1 MQRVWARLFLISGLV
16 CGVCPACN
24 SGQPRKINSAAEIAL
39 KGALGNR
46 DDKKIREAI
55 KDGARVNI
63 RNRDGS
69 TLLEYAVAG
78 GDKNLVELIVDHGAD
93 LTATTRGFTPLM
105 SAAWNG
111 RVDLLRILAKNG
123 ADLNARDDYGRTAL
137 MLAVSHNKLPAVK
150 FLIEKG
156 ADKNLRES
164 DGYTALDI
172 GIKEKR
178 YQIVQYLR
186 TAGAK
191 RQENAGTTAY
201 RPVSPEFTCDERK
214 QYPLVVA
221 FISYGA
227 GPNISAP
234 EILRSHIRRWP
245 KPVKFGSGG
254 YGPEGEHSYCFPFEG
269 YSEEE
274 QNSFYSTLKKELDP
288 FPSASVRQDSA
299 IRTYPDYVPGPGQTH
314 VPELKHKNPDRPRQ
328 YLPLR
333 KGAGDTPKKRK
344 QKQTK

>member
-1 MQRVWARLFLISGLV
+1 MLSYGLV
-16 CGVCPACN
+16 VQCKSN
-24 SGQPRKINSAAEIAL
+24 QPRKINSAADIAL
-39 KGALGNR
+39 KGAFANR
-46 DDKKIREAI
+46 DDKKIRAAI

-63 RNRDGS
+63 RNRDGA
-69 TLLEYAVAG
+69 TLLEYAVVG
-78 GDKNLVELIVDHGAD
+78 GDKDLAALLIDNGAD
-93 LTATTRGFTPLM
+93 LGATTRGFTPLM
-105 SAAWNG
+105 SAAWHG
-111 RVDLLRILAKNG
+111 RVDMMHMMLKNG

-137 MLAVSHNKLPAVK
+137 MLAVAHNKPAAVK
-150 FLIEKG
+150 FLLEKG

-178 YQIVQYLR
+178 FASVQLLR
-186 TAGAK
+186 AAGAK

-201 RPVSPEFTCDERK
+201 RPVSPEFTCDERR

-227 GPNISAP
+227 GPSISAP

-245 KPVKFGSGG
+245 KPVKFGAGG

-269 YSEEE
+269 YSEDER
-274 QNSFYSTLKKELDP
+274 NDFFSTLKKELEP
-288 FPSASVRQDSA
+288 FPSASVRQDTA
-299 IRTYPDYVPGPGQTH
+299 IRTYPDYIPGPGQTNGA
-314 VPELKHKNPDRPRQ
+314 ELKHKNPDRHRQ

-333 KGAGDTPKKRK
+333 KGSADESRK
-344 QKQTK
+344 SKHRKTK

>member
-1 MQRVWARLFLISGLV
+1 MQRFWVRLFLVSGLSCAV
-16 CGVCPACN
+16 GPGCN
-24 SGQPRKINSAAEIAL
+24 SGQPHKINSAAEIAL
-39 KGALGNR
+39 KGAFANR

-78 GDKNLVELIVDHGAD
+78 GDKDLVELIIDHGAD
-93 LTATTRGFTPLM
+93 LSATTRGFTPLM
-105 SAAWNG
+105 SAAWHG
-111 RVDLLRILAKNG
+111 RVAMMRIMVKNG

-137 MLAVSHNKLPAVK
+137 MLAVSQNKAAAVK
-150 FLIEKG
+150 FLLSKG

-178 YQIVQYLR
+178 YAIVQLLR
-186 TAGAK
+186 AAGAK

-201 RPVSPEFTCDERK
+201 HPVSPEFTCEERK

-234 EILRSHIRRWP
+234 EILRSLIRRWP

-254 YGPEGEHSYCFPFEG
+254 YGPEGEHSYCFPFEDHTE
-269 YSEEE
+269 SERDE
-274 QNSFYSTLKKELDP
+274 FYATLKKELES
-288 FPSASVRQDSA
+288 FPSASVRQDTT
-299 IRTYPDYVPGPGQTH
+299 IRTYPDYIPGPGQTNGM
-314 VPELKHKNPDRPRQ
+314 PLKHKNPDRPRQ

-333 KGAGDTPKKRK
+333 KGPMKTPNKLKHHK
-344 QKQTK
+344 TK

>member
-1 MQRVWARLFLISGLV
+1 MHERFTTPLLLLILCSALLLH
-16 CGVCPACN
+16 CR
-24 SGQPRKINSAAEIAL
+24 SGQPTKINSAAEIAL
-39 KGALGNR
+39 KGAFANR
-46 DDKKIREAI
+46 DDKKIRAAI
-55 KDGARVNI
+55 HDGARVNV

-69 TLLEYAVAG
+69 TLIDYAISG
-78 GDKNLVELIVDHGAD
+78 GDRDLVGLMIDHGAD

-105 SAAWNG
+105 SAAWHG
-111 RVDLLRILAKNG
+111 RVDMMRMIVKNG
-123 ADLNARDDYGRTAL
+123 ADINARDDYGRSAI
-137 MLAVSHNKLPAVK
+137 MLAVSQNKIRAVK

-178 YQIVQYLR
+178 YQIVQLLR
-186 TAGAK
+186 AAGAK

-201 RPVSPEFTCDERK
+201 RPVSPEFNCDERRS
-214 QYPLVVA
+214 YPLVVA

-234 EILRSHIRRWP
+234 EILRSQIRRWP
-245 KPVKFGSGG
+245 RPVKFGTGG
-254 YGPEGEHSYCFPFEG
+254 FGPEGEHSYCFPFEG
-269 YSEEE
+269 FTEDERTE
-274 QNSFYSTLKKELDP
+274 FYSILKRDLDS

-299 IRTYPDYVPGPGQTH
+299 IRIYPDYVPGPGQTNGT
-314 VPELKHKNPDRPRQ
+314 ELRHKNPDRPRQ

-333 KGAGDTPKKRK
+333 KGPGDSSKKRK

>member
-1 MQRVWARLFLISGLV
+1 MRRRFATVFSLLVLLCTYAARCKS
-16 CGVCPACN
+16 N
-24 SGQPRKINSAAEIAL
+24 QPHKINSAAEIAL
-39 KGALGNR
+39 KGAFANH
-46 DDKKIREAI
+46 DEKKIREAI

-63 RNRDGS
+63 RNRDGA

-78 GDKNLVELIVDHGAD
+78 GDKNLLELIVDHGAD
-93 LTATTRGFTPLM
+93 LSVTTRGFTPLM
-105 SAAWNG
+105 SAAWSG
-111 RVDLLRILAKNG
+111 RVDMMRILTKNG

-137 MLAVSHNKLPAVK
+137 MLAVSHNKFSAVK
-150 FLIEKG
+150 FLVEKG

-164 DGYTALDI
+164 DGFTALDI

-186 TAGAK
+186 AAGSK

-227 GPNISAP
+227 GPNINAP

-245 KPVKFGSGG
+245 KPVRFGSGG

-269 YSEEE
+269 YSEDERDD
-274 QNSFYSTLKKELDP
+274 FYATLKKELEP
-288 FPSASVRQDSA
+288 FPSASARQDTT
-299 IRTYPDYVPGPGQTH
+299 IRTYPDYIPGPGQTNG
-314 VPELKHKNPDRPRQ
+314 PELKHKNPDRPRH

-333 KGAGDTPKKRK
+333 KGPVNTPKKLKHRK
-344 QKQTK
+344 TK

>member
-1 MQRVWARLFLISGLV
+1 MHGRFTIPLFLLILCSV
-16 CGVCPACN
+16 FPMRCR
-24 SGQPRKINSAAEIAL
+24 SGQPTKINSAAEIAL
-39 KGALGNR
+39 KGAFANR

-55 KDGARVNI
+55 KEGARVNI

-78 GDKNLVELIVDHGAD
+78 GDKNLVELIIDRSAD
-93 LTATTRGFTPLM
+93 LSATTRGFTPLM
-105 SAAWNG
+105 SAAWYG
-111 RVDLLRILAKNG
+111 RVDMMRIMVKNG

-137 MLAVSHNKLPAVK
+137 MLAVSQNKAAAVK
-150 FLIEKG
+150 FLLSKG

-178 YQIVQYLR
+178 YQIVQLLR
-186 TAGAK
+186 AAGAK
-191 RQENAGTTAY
+191 RQESAGTTAY
-201 RPVSPEFTCDERK
+201 HPVSPEFICDERK

-234 EILRSHIRRWP
+234 EILRSLIRRWP

-269 YSEEE
+269 YTEDERNE
-274 QNSFYSTLKKELDP
+274 FYAILKKELEP
-288 FPSASVRQDSA
+288 FPSASARQDTT
-299 IRTYPDYVPGPGQTH
+299 IRTYPDYIPGPGQTNA
-314 VPELKHKNPDRPRQ
+314 PELKHKNPDRPRQ
-328 YLPLR
+328 YIPLR
-333 KGAGDTPKKRK
+333 KGSPDAPKNRK